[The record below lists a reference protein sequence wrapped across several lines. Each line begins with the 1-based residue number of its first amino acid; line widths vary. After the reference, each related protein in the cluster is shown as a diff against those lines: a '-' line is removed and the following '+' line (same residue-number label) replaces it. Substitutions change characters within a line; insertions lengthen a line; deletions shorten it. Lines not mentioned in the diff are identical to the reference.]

1 MRSPKPTLGRLFPA
15 LVLPLC
21 LGVLSM
27 SLAPPASRADA
38 PSDSLSEVL
47 HSAAE
52 EILKVVKDQAV
63 SVGQITPTGLPDA
76 NGGPAIVE
84 LLKQELEQL
93 RPGSVRRAGAFEIK
107 GDFNLA
113 PHPDPSEAGLGQ
125 KVVRLLFRI
134 VDTATGEENNLR
146 LTRFLRD
153 NTTIARVLGVS
164 GPLPLDPA
172 KDQREQRRERNK
184 AIQDNLQNPKTF
196 IDQKNP
202 SRISSTSDSPFQV
215 EILAGP
221 LGDGKARPTEPR
233 TARIEEGLG
242 FVDVKRGEVY
252 EVRIYNR
259 SREEVAVRLFI
270 DSLDM
275 FHFSDGRDPK
285 DPTRP
290 KFAYLI
296 LPPGTNESPSVQEI
310 AGWHKSIKG
319 KENFLAFLVTEYGKG
334 AASSQGIPASG
345 PIGVIQ
351 VQFSRC
357 HPDLPGGRKR
367 SAGNETGK
375 GPPREVGQTEVTRE
389 VEPPIDVV
397 SVRYTR

>member
-1 MRSPKPTLGRLFPA
+1 MKLQAITSGRPFRGLTLSLF
-15 LVLPLC
+15 
-21 LGVLSM
+21 LGIASLG
-27 SLAPPASRADA
+27 LAPHSSRADA

-84 LLKQELEQL
+84 LLKQELERL

-113 PHPDPSEAGLGQ
+113 PHPDRSEAGLGQ

-134 VDTATGEENNLR
+134 VDTATGEENRLR

-172 KDQREQRRERNK
+172 KDQRDQRHERNK
-184 AIQDNLQNPKTF
+184 AIQENLQNPKTF
-196 IDQKNP
+196 IDPKNA
-202 SRISSTSDSPFQV
+202 SRVSSTSDSPYQV

-221 LGDGKARPTEPR
+221 LGDGKTRPTEPR
-233 TARIEEGLG
+233 TARPEEGG
-242 FVDVKRGEVY
+242 AFVDVKRGEVY

-259 SREEVAVRLFI
+259 SPDEVAVRLFI
-270 DSLDM
+270 DCLDM
-275 FHFSDGRDPK
+275 FHFSDDRDPK

-296 LPPGTNESPSVQEI
+296 VPPAKDGNLSVETI
-310 AGWHKSIKG
+310 AGWHKSITG

-345 PIGVIQ
+345 PVGVIQ

-357 HPDLPGGRKR
+357 HRVQPGAQKR
-367 SAGNETGK
+367 SASNETGK
-375 GPPREVGQTEVTRE
+375 GPPREVGQTEVARE

>member
-1 MRSPKPTLGRLFPA
+1 
-15 LVLPLC
+15 
-21 LGVLSM
+21 
-27 SLAPPASRADA
+27 
-38 PSDSLSEVL
+38 
-47 HSAAE
+47 
-52 EILKVVKDQAV
+52 V

-84 LLKQELEQL
+84 LLKGELERL
-93 RPGSVRRAGAFEIK
+93 WPGCVRRAGAFEVK

-134 VDTATGEENNLR
+134 VDTATGEENNLS

-184 AIQDNLQNPKTF
+184 AIQDNLQNPKAF

-202 SRISSTSDSPFQV
+202 SRVSSTSDSPYQV

-221 LGDGKARPTEPR
+221 LGDGKARPTE
-233 TARIEEGLG
+233 ARPARVADGG
-242 FVDVKRGEVY
+242 AFVDVMRGEVY

-259 SREEVAVRLFI
+259 SSDEVAVRLFI
-270 DSLDM
+270 DSLEM
-275 FHFSDGRDPK
+275 FHFSDDRDPK

-296 LPPGTNESPSVQEI
+296 VPPAKDGNPGVETI

-351 VQFSRC
+351 VQFSQC
-357 HPDLPGGRKR
+357 HPLLPGVHRK
-367 SAGNETGK
+367 SGGNETGK
-375 GPPREVGQTEVTRE
+375 GPPREVGQTEVARE

>member
-1 MRSPKPTLGRLFPA
+1 MRSPKPTLGRLFSA

-27 SLAPPASRADA
+27 SLASSASRADA

-84 LLKQELEQL
+84 LLKQELERL

-113 PHPDPSEAGLGQ
+113 PDSDPSEAGLGQ

-172 KDQREQRRERNK
+172 KDQRDQRRERNK
-184 AIQDNLQNPKTF
+184 AIQENLQNPKAF

-202 SRISSTSDSPFQV
+202 SRISSTSDSPYQV

-233 TARIEEGLG
+233 EPGSRRVWGSLTLSGAKRTRSAFTTDPAR
-242 FVDVKRGEVY
+242 R
-252 EVRIYNR
+252 
-259 SREEVAVRLFI
+259 
-270 DSLDM
+270 
-275 FHFSDGRDPK
+275 
-285 DPTRP
+285 
-290 KFAYLI
+290 
-296 LPPGTNESPSVQEI
+296 SPS
-310 AGWHKSIKG
+310 
-319 KENFLAFLVTEYGKG
+319 
-334 AASSQGIPASG
+334 ASSSIAWTCSISATTATPRT
-345 PIGVIQ
+345 P
-351 VQFSRC
+351 R
-357 HPDLPGGRKR
+357 GR
-367 SAGNETGK
+367 SSL
-375 GPPREVGQTEVTRE
+375 
-389 VEPPIDVV
+389 I
-397 SVRYTR
+397 

>member
-1 MRSPKPTLGRLFPA
+1 MNQRKPTLGRLFLA
-15 LVLPLC
+15 LILPRC
-21 LGVLSM
+21 LGVLSL
-27 SLAPPASRADA
+27 SLAPTASRADA
-38 PSDSLSEVL
+38 PSDSLSKVL
-47 HSAAE
+47 RSAAE

-84 LLKQELEQL
+84 LLKGELERL
-93 RPGSVRRAGAFEIK
+93 RPGCVRRAGAFEIK

-134 VDTATGEENNLR
+134 VDTASGEENSLR
-146 LTRFLRD
+146 LTRFLPD

-172 KDQREQRRERNK
+172 KDQRDQRRERNK
-184 AIQDNLQNPKTF
+184 AIQENLGSPKTF
-196 IDQKNP
+196 IDPNNP
-202 SRISSTSDSPFQV
+202 SRVSSTSDSLYQV

-221 LGDGKARPTEPR
+221 LGDGKVRPTEPR
-233 TARIEEGLG
+233 TARIAEGG
-242 FVDVKRGEVY
+242 AFVDVKRGEVY

-259 SREEVAVRLFI
+259 SPDEVPVRLFI

-275 FHFSDGRDPK
+275 FHFSDDRDPR
-285 DPTRP
+285 DPTQPR
-290 KFAYLI
+290 FAYWTVA
-296 LPPGTNESPSVQEI
+296 PARGGHPGVWTI
-310 AGWHKSIKG
+310 AGWHKSILG

-357 HPDLPGGRKR
+357 HPLLPGARKR
-367 SAGNETGK
+367 SAGNETGF
-375 GPPREVGQTEVTRE
+375 GPPRTIGQKEVARE

>member
-1 MRSPKPTLGRLFPA
+1 MT
-15 LVLPLC
+15 
-21 LGVLSM
+21 
-27 SLAPPASRADA
+27 
-38 PSDSLSEVL
+38 EVI

-52 EILKVVKDQAV
+52 EILKVANGQDV

-84 LLKQELEQL
+84 LLKQELERV
-93 RPGSVRRAGAFEIK
+93 RPGSVRRTGAFEVK

-113 PHPDPSEAGLGQ
+113 PHPDLTEAGLGQ
-125 KVVRLLFRI
+125 KVIRLLFRI

-153 NTTIARVLGVS
+153 NTTIARILGVS

-172 KDQREQRRERNK
+172 KDQHDQRRERNK
-184 AIQDNLQNPKTF
+184 AIQENLRNPKAF
-196 IDQKNP
+196 IDQKDP
-202 SRISSTSDSPFQV
+202 SRNSSTSDSPYQV

-233 TARIEEGLG
+233 TARLAEGG
-242 FVDVKRGEVY
+242 AFVDVKRGEVY

-259 SREEVAVRLFI
+259 SPEEVAVRLFI
-270 DSLDM
+270 DGLDM
-275 FHFSDGRDPK
+275 FHFSDDRDPK

-290 KFAYLI
+290 KFDYLI
-296 LPPGTNESPSVQEI
+296 IPPGTKENPSVQEI
-310 AGWHKSIKG
+310 AGWHKSIQG
-319 KENFLAFLVTEYGKG
+319 KENFLAFLVTAYGKG
-334 AASSQGIPASG
+334 AASGQGIAASG

-357 HPDLPGGRKR
+357 HPMLPGAQRR
-367 SAGNETGK
+367 SGGNETGK
-375 GPPREVGQTEVTRE
+375 GPPREVGQTEVARE
-389 VEPPIDVV
+389 IEPPIDVV